1 MTGIAAT
8 PVSDFLKGM
17 DMRISKATKTLVAA
31 LALVASS
38 GAWAGVQVHFEKPD
52 QYSDVPFSTR
62 DREQVLAGLADHFL
76 WLGKSLRPGQELKI
90 EITDVDLAGEE
101 DPSRRG
107 AFDVRV
113 MNGRADWPRMRLR
126 YTLEQNGKVIASG
139 NASLS
144 DMSYL
149 QRINR
154 YSKSDSLR
162 YEKKMIDDWFKNTFG
177 VLPKGRSSPVMS
189 LQQQEVRGR
198 R

>member
-1 MTGIAAT
+1 
-8 PVSDFLKGM
+8 
-17 DMRISKATKTLVAA
+17 MRISKATKTLVAA

-38 GAWAGVQVHFEKPD
+38 GAWAGVQVHFDKPD

-76 WLGKSLRPGQELKI
+76 WLGKSLRPDQELKI
-90 EITDVDLAGEE
+90 DITDVDLAGEE
-101 DPSRRG
+101 DLSRRG

-113 MNGRADWPRMRLR
+113 MNGRADWPRIRLR

-154 YSKSDSLR
+154 YSKNDSLR

-177 VLPKGRSSPVMS
+177 VLPKGRSSPVLS